1 MIVDIMRYE
10 FLRQPV
16 KVLIIINQLVLGS
29 DYRKH
34 NFLMCGRGTMKFEK
48 SQSDT
53 IMVLSMVLSE
63 TCNILITSYIPL
75 QFQTLQNKTE
85 GVLFDN
91 YTLIY
96 SVIS

>member
-1 MIVDIMRYE
+1 
-10 FLRQPV
+10 
-16 KVLIIINQLVLGS
+16 
-29 DYRKH
+29 
-34 NFLMCGRGTMKFEK
+34 MKFEK

-96 SVIS
+96 SVISWLTIHLVGPNIGQHTFST